1 MKTTVLDNPR
11 DCTGCAACEATCSKG
26 AIRMVSDEE
35 GFLAPR
41 IDPAS
46 CTECG
51 RCEKACPVLQTEPN
65 PLLHPEPQTV
75 LAGWHLDDE
84 IRLKSSSGGVFSALA
99 ESIFAKN
106 GVVVGAALTEN
117 LEVRH
122 MIIESPDGL
131 HRLRGSKYVQSQVTR
146 EVYQEI
152 RRFLKEGRPVFF
164 TGTPCQVAGVRS
176 VLRNTPGELYCCDV
190 VCHGTPSPRMWKN
203 YLEHLDR
210 KGPRVVHPDFRD
222 KTNGW
227 KKSGPAMKYLY
238 DNGTSKSVATAD
250 DPYLVAF
257 LRDYCLRWSCY
268 DCKFTRTTRAGDIT
282 LADFWGVAK
291 HHPEYDQ
298 DDKGTSLILVNSDRG
313 SRLLEWSKNQLQ
325 LGPTTLENA
334 IPANPMLK
342 RPSHF
347 RPERRRFYKDLDR
360 GFGFLIV
367 KYGLGKRKL
376 ISRIVSKSL
385 RKLDELSYTY
395 LGRNS

>member
-35 GFLAPR
+35 GFLAPL

-84 IRLKSSSGGVFSALA
+84 IRLRSSSGGVFSALA

-131 HRLRGSKYVQSQVTR
+131 YRLRGSKYVQSQVTR

-190 VCHGTPSPRMWKN
+190 VCHGTPSPRMWKT

-210 KGPRVVHPDFRD
+210 KGPRVVHLDFRN
-222 KTNGW
+222 KSVGW
-227 KKSGPAMKYLY
+227 KRSAIMCHKLA
-238 DNGTSKSVATAD
+238 DGTSRLIPPEI
-250 DPYLVAF
+250 DPF
-257 LRDYCLRWSCY
+257 LASFQRDYSLRLSCY
-268 DCKFTRTTRAGDIT
+268 GCKFTRTTRAGDIT

-313 SRLLEWSKNQLQ
+313 SQLLEWSKNQLQ

-334 IPANPMLK
+334 IPGNPMLK
-342 RPSHF
+342 RPCHYP
-347 RPERRRFYKDLDR
+347 PERRRFYKDLGK
-360 GFGFLIV
+360 GFGFLVI
-367 KYGLGKRKL
+367 KYGLRKRTL
-376 ISRIVSKSL
+376 ISRLVSKSL
-385 RKLDELSYTY
+385 RKLDDLSFTCF
-395 LGRNS
+395 GRNS